1 MDTRAD
7 DKSDNN
13 KSDKSDKSENNI
25 KKIDPIIL
33 DERNVKGY
41 DYLLKFIVV
50 GNSCVGKSNLT
61 LRFTKDDF
69 DPSNES
75 TIGAEYYTK
84 IICLDSKVYKIQI
97 WDTAGQDTFKT
108 ITRSYYRNSIGC
120 IVAFD
125 VSNRDSF
132 NAVRTWYEE
141 LLERS
146 EPYTGK
152 QSIVMVG
159 NKIDKSDA
167 RSVTHEEASA
177 LATELGIEYYEA
189 SAKTGYN
196 VRDIFQKMVLDIN
209 EKINNQELS
218 LKIGTDGVIQ
228 MNTLDKNS
236 YNYIQ
241 QCSC

>member
-1 MDTRAD
+1 MDTHSNEKD
-7 DKSDNN
+7 EKDEKN
-13 KSDKSDKSENNI
+13 NNI
-25 KKIDPIIL
+25 KKVDPIIL
-33 DERNVKGY
+33 DERNIKGY

-132 NAVRTWYEE
+132 DAVRTWYEE

-152 QSIVMVG
+152 QSIVIVG
-159 NKIDKSDA
+159 NKIDKSNA
-167 RSVTHEEASA
+167 RTVTYEEASA
-177 LATELGIEYYEA
+177 LAKELGVEYYEA

-209 EKINNQELS
+209 NKINNQELL
-218 LKIGTDGVIQ
+218 LKIGTEGIIQ

-236 YNYIQ
+236 YNYMQ